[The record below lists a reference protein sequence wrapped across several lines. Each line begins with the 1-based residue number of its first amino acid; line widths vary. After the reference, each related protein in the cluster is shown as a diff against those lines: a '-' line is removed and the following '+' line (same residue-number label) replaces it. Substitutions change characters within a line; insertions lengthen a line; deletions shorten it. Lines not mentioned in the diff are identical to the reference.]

1 MPTHALVDASRPPA
15 VASPVLCSSLRKER
29 KKLSKV
35 LKSHRKVL
43 ERRLS
48 ALTTSSV
55 DVDSPLLTEL
65 LSELKTLRTSLEGQR
80 SAALLC
86 AADDSSDSDSDDD
99 GCDTRSAAALAA
111 QRRAAATSALTA
123 AASTSQA
130 MTSPA
135 RMVVSGLGGQMELT
149 VPELEEGWEWSEADF
164 RAARFEGA
172 PGRVMVCTGSKCQ
185 RKGAQQV
192 LEAVSALADGNTN
205 IEVVPCKCVG
215 KCSAGAALRVRPQGQ
230 ACATYTQVRPAQL
243 RDMFEEHF
251 GAVAAAAGA
260 PSAACCVECKSPGS
274 ESQPHLH
281 SHAEGAAVEQHV
293 HQLVA

>member
-1 MPTHALVDASRPPA
+1 MPAHALVDASRPPA

-48 ALTTSSV
+48 ALTTSSM
-55 DVDSPLLTEL
+55 DVDSPMLTEL
-65 LSELKTLRTSLEGQR
+65 LAELRTLRSSLEGQR
-80 SAALLC
+80 SAALLH
-86 AADDSSDSDSDDD
+86 AADDSSDSDSDSDD

-111 QRRAAATSALTA
+111 RRRAAATAALTA
-123 AASTSQA
+123 AAATPQA
-130 MTSPA
+130 MTSPT
-135 RMVVSGLGGQMELT
+135 RMVVSGLEGQMELA
-149 VPELEEGWEWSEADF
+149 VPEPLEGWDWSETEF

-172 PGRVMVCTGSKCQ
+172 AGRVMVCTGSKCQ

-251 GAVAAAAGA
+251 GAAAAAASA
-260 PSAACCVECKSPGS
+260 PSAACCVECRSPGPEAHAHS
-274 ESQPHLH
+274 H
-281 SHAEGAAVEQHV
+281 SHAEGAAQPV

>member
-48 ALTTSSV
+48 ALTTSSM

-80 SAALLC
+80 AAALLY

-99 GCDTRSAAALAA
+99 GCDIRSAAALAA
-111 QRRAAATSALTA
+111 QRRAAATAALTGA
-123 AASTSQA
+123 AAMPQA
-130 MTSPA
+130 LTSPS
-135 RMVVSGLGGQMELT
+135 RMVVSGLGGQVELA
-149 VPELEEGWEWSEADF
+149 VPEPEQGWDWSEEEF

-172 PGRVMVCTGSKCQ
+172 AGRIMVCTGSKCQ

-192 LEAVSALADGNTN
+192 LEAVSALADGNAN

-230 ACATYTQVRPAQL
+230 ACATYTKVRPAQL

-251 GAVAAAAGA
+251 GATAAAAAGA
-260 PSAACCVECKSPGS
+260 APAACCVECRTPGS
-274 ESQPHLH
+274 EAQPHSH
-281 SHAEGAAVEQHV
+281 AHAEGADQPVP
-293 HQLVA
+293 QLVA

>member
-1 MPTHALVDASRPPA
+1 M
-15 VASPVLCSSLRKER
+15 ER

-48 ALTTSSV
+48 ALTTSSM

-80 SAALLC
+80 AAALLY
-86 AADDSSDSDSDDD
+86 AADECSDSDSDSDD

-111 QRRAAATSALTA
+111 KRRAAATAALTGA
-123 AASTSQA
+123 AAVPQA
-130 MTSPA
+130 LTSPA
-135 RMVVSGLGGQMELT
+135 RMVVSGLGGQVELA
-149 VPELEEGWEWSEADF
+149 VPEPEQGWDWSEEEY

-172 PGRVMVCTGSKCQ
+172 AGRVMVCTGSKCQ

-243 RDMFEEHF
+243 HDMFEEHF
-251 GAVAAAAGA
+251 GATAAAVTVAGA
-260 PSAACCVECKSPGS
+260 PPAACCVECRMPGS
-274 ESQPHLH
+274 EAHHHSHSH
-281 SHAEGAAVEQHV
+281 SHAEGASAVDQPM